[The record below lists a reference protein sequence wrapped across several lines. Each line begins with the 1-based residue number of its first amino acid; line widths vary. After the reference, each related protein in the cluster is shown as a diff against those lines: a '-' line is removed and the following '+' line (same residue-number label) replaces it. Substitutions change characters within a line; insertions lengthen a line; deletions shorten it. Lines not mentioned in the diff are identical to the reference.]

1 MSLAWILKV
10 TSYQPGEVTMDRYRA
25 IGFVATCIA
34 ALACDQQREVQQEAQ
49 ELREAQNRVGNVTAE
64 LQADLDRAK
73 AEVVRLEEKLA
84 MARQGITDEVLSERK
99 ELQES
104 LKEQERE
111 VTGEV
116 QEAKREAQKHNEDS
130 AQAAREL
137 EKTAPPAKVEA
148 KVSTETQVVE
158 RTRTP
163 VQTTERQELIPVR
176 GTSAADA
183 GTNAERTNQPNSPA
197 APR

>member
-1 MSLAWILKV
+1 
-10 TSYQPGEVTMDRYRA
+10 MDRYRA
-25 IGFVATCIA
+25 IGFVATCIV

-49 ELREAQNRVGNVTAE
+49 DLREAKSKVGNVTAE
-64 LQADLDRAK
+64 LQADLDKAK

-84 MARQGITDEVLSERK
+84 MARQGVTDEVLSERK

-104 LKEQERE
+104 LKEQEQK
-111 VTGEV
+111 VKGDV
-116 QEAKREAQKHNEDS
+116 QEAKREAQQHNQDTE
-130 AQAAREL
+130 QAAREL
-137 EKTAPPAKVEA
+137 EKTAPPARVEA

-158 RTRTP
+158 RQRTP

-183 GTNAERTNQPNSPA
+183 GTNSQQPDRTNTQA

>member
-1 MSLAWILKV
+1 M
-10 TSYQPGEVTMDRYRA
+10 ERYRA

-49 ELREAQNRVGNVTAE
+49 DLREAKNRVGNVTAE
-64 LQADLDRAK
+64 LQADLDEAK

-84 MARQGITDEVLSERK
+84 MARQGVTDEVLSERK
-99 ELQES
+99 ELEES

-111 VTGEV
+111 VKGEV
-116 QEAKREAQKHNEDS
+116 QQAQREARLHNEDT
-130 AQAAREL
+130 AQAARQL
-137 EKTAPPAKVEA
+137 EKTAPPARVEA

-158 RTRTP
+158 RQRTP
-163 VQTTERQELIPVR
+163 QVQTTERQELIPVR
-176 GTSAADA
+176 GTSVADA
-183 GTNAERTNQPNSPA
+183 GTSSERTDRTNRPA